1 MMPRGSPRPV
11 VVGVDG
17 SDAALAAARVALDE
31 ARRRSAPLLIVNVV
45 RWPYDG
51 LTTPP
56 PGIDLPALLTES
68 GQAVVERALAVLPDS
83 AGVDVSTSVVNG
95 HPVEVLRTASENA
108 RLLVL
113 GSRGVG
119 GVAGLL
125 LGSTA
130 SRVVPHAGC
139 PVIVLPDDADVL
151 VRDRRSVVVGVE
163 GRQGDDEVLAFAV
176 DEATARGTDLLA
188 VHAWQEVVLDTPL
201 RTVSPLADWAGVVA
215 DEERALSEALAG
227 WRDKEPDLVVREAVV
242 RDRTARALVAAS
254 MTAELLVVGHRA
266 RRVPGSTTH
275 SVLNRA
281 TCPVAVVPV
290 PTGSDR

>member
-1 MMPRGSPRPV
+1 MMRRGSPRPV

-31 ARRRSAPLLIVNVV
+31 ARRRTAPLLIVTVV

-51 LTTPP
+51 LATPP
-56 PGIDLPALLTES
+56 PGIDLPALLRES

-83 AGVDVSTSVVNG
+83 AGADVSTSVVNG
-95 HPVEVLRTASENA
+95 HPVEVLRAASEDA

-139 PVIVLPDDADVL
+139 PVIVLSDDADVL

-163 GRQGDDEVLAFAV
+163 GRQGDEEVLAFAV
-176 DEATARGTDLLA
+176 DEAAARGTDLLA
-188 VHAWQEVVLDTPL
+188 VHAWQEVVLDTSL

-254 MTAELLVVGHRA
+254 MTAQLLVVGHRA
-266 RRVPGSTTH
+266 HRVPGSTTH

-290 PTGSDR
+290 ATGADR